1 MKKMMGLLA
10 SLLVVFSLTGC
21 GSKGNQLKCTGEI
34 DGQKATATATLD
46 GEKITKVVMESVAEA
61 ESKEEAE
68 QGAALING
76 MGAMFGES
84 GMTMS
89 AKVDGKKVT
98 TTMTMDIT
106 KMAAEDLKDEFN
118 TEDLT
123 KDSFVKA
130 MEEEGLTCK

>member
-21 GSKGNQLKCTGEI
+21 GSKGTELKCTGEV

-76 MGAMFGES
+76 MSAMLGES

-89 AKVDGKKVT
+89 AKVNGKKVT
-98 TTMTMDIT
+98 TTMTMDVA
-106 KMAAEDLKDEFN
+106 KMEKEDLEGN
-118 TEDLT
+118 LGTSDLT

>member
-1 MKKMMGLLA
+1 MRKMMGLLA

-21 GSKGNQLKCTGEI
+21 GSKGNELKCTGEI
-34 DGQKATATATLD
+34 DGQKATVTATLD
-46 GEKITKVVMESVAEA
+46 GEKITKVVMKSVAEA

-68 QGAALING
+68 QGAAVING

-98 TTMTMDIT
+98 TTMTMDVA
-106 KMAAEDLKDEFN
+106 KMESEDLEDN
-118 TEDLT
+118 LGTSDLT